1 MRYLI
6 LDLETAPLPNVA
18 DYLDPV
24 EAARNLKDPAK
35 IQADIEKRT
44 QDQLENCGLDWNL
57 NRIVCLG
64 AWPVEQEVPAVW
76 ICEDEQAERA
86 ALEKLV
92 AHLATPRP
100 DILGFCVRKFDV
112 PVILQRARYLGVK
125 MPRISLKRYDNPHV
139 CDLYDILTFDEQ
151 PATSVMRRSLE
162 SFCRRFGIEVVD
174 EHSGKDVAALVAAG
188 DYQAVSHH
196 CRADLHRTRL
206 LAERLGVLEPV
217 GAF

>member
-6 LDLETAPLPNVA
+6 LDVETAPLPNVA

-44 QDQLENCGLDWNL
+44 QDQIENCGLDWNL

-64 AWPVEQEVPAVW
+64 AWQVEEETPELW
-76 ICEDEQAERA
+76 TCEDEKAERI
-86 ALEKLV
+86 ALKNV
-92 AHLATPRP
+92 ADLLATPRP

-162 SFCRRFGIEVVD
+162 SFCRRFGIEVAD

-206 LAERLGVLEPV
+206 LAERLGVLEAV
-217 GAF
+217 GVF

>member
-6 LDLETAPLPNVA
+6 IDLETAPLPNVA

-64 AWPVEQEVPAVW
+64 AWVDTAEVPALW
-76 ICEDEQAERA
+76 TCPDEVAERNALEAVA
-86 ALEKLV
+86 ALIGGPKGGS
-92 AHLATPRP
+92 RP

-151 PATSVMRRSLE
+151 PATSVMRR
-162 SFCRRFGIEVVD
+162 RGPGGRW
-174 EHSGKDVAALVAAG
+174 
-188 DYQAVSHH
+188 
-196 CRADLHRTRL
+196 
-206 LAERLGVLEPV
+206 
-217 GAF
+217 